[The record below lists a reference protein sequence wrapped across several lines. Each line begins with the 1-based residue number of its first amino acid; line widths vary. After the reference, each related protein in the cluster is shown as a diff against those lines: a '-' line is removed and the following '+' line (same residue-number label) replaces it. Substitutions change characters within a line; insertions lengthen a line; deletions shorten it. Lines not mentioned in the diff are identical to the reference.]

1 ALEVDALHAGAR
13 GVGGESDL
21 VRRAEVEPERD
32 GYDAGDEQEDGEER
46 LRPPPLL
53 LQATEIAQLG
63 LDRGLRLLGR
73 RRPRPGLLSWQHDLG
88 IQRASS
94 KPRRRSDATQAVGGL
109 LQVEQVAAERCAGRG
124 DDLKVFDLALAD
136 GGVRFLLQ

>member
-1 ALEVDALHAGAR
+1 
-13 GVGGESDL
+13 
-21 VRRAEVEPERD
+21 
-32 GYDAGDEQEDGEER
+32 
-46 LRPPPLL
+46 L

-73 RRPRPGLLSWQHDLG
+73 RRPRPGLLTRQHDLG

-109 LQVEQVAAERCAGRG
+109 LQAEQVAAEPCAGRG

-136 GGVRFLLQ
+136 GGARFLLQPRASLVDELGARRESLAVDVGSNVR